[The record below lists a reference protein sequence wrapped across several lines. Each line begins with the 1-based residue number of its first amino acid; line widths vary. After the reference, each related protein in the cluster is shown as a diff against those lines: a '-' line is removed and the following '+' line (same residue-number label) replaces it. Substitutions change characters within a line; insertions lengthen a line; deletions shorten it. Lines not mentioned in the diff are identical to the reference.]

1 MDPFQPSESQD
12 KDEWLALGDRVFTAV
27 LDDEIQGLVGPA
39 ILSLG
44 NWILVTLFK
53 PLKPA
58 ASDIGKTHPLL

>member
-12 KDEWLALGDRVFTAV
+12 KDECLALGDRVFTAV

-44 NWILVTLFK
+44 N
-53 PLKPA
+53 
-58 ASDIGKTHPLL
+58 